1 MKKVWKLVEYAFVI
15 TSFPIAYLAGYVM
28 VSDIVFFWQHGIEKH
43 AIVKSLERTRAGTR
57 SITFHYDYRF
67 EIDGREFSRSFPIEF
82 PVGESVTVLVSPT
95 DSGDFILG
103 SSDDY
108 LFELFSLYL
117 GGYVAA
123 ILVIVTYLFIIYA
136 TPWYIKRLIWHKGK
150 LYDE

>member
-1 MKKVWKLVEYAFVI
+1 MMKVWKRVEYAFVI
-15 TSFPIAYLAGYVM
+15 TSIPIAYLAGYFM
-28 VSDIVFFWQHGIEKH
+28 VSSIVFYWQHGIEKQ
-43 AIVKSLERTRAGTR
+43 AIVKSLERARHGTR
-57 SITFHYDYRF
+57 SFFISYDYRF
-67 EIDGREFSRSFPIEF
+67 EIDGKEFSRSFAIEL

-108 LFELFSLYL
+108 LFELFSLSL
-117 GGYVAA
+117 GGTV
-123 ILVIVTYLFIIYA
+123 ITIIVIVTYIFIIYA

>member
-1 MKKVWKLVEYAFVI
+1 MMKVWKLVEYAFVI
-15 TSFPIAYLAGYVM
+15 TSFPIAYVAGYVI
-28 VSDIVFFWQHGIEKH
+28 VSDIVFFWQHGVEKQ
-43 AIVKSLERTRAGTR
+43 AIVKSLEQTRYGTR
-57 SITFHYDYRF
+57 SFYYNYDYRF
-67 EIDGREFSRSFPIEF
+67 EIDGKEFSRTFSIEL

-108 LFELFSLYL
+108 LFELFSLYI
-117 GGYVAA
+117 GGTV
-123 ILVIVTYLFIIYA
+123 ITIIVIVTYLLIIYA

>member
-1 MKKVWKLVEYAFVI
+1 MMKVWKLVEYAFVI
-15 TSFPIAYLAGYVM
+15 TSFPIAYLAGYVI
-28 VSDIVFFWQHGIEKH
+28 VSDIVFFWQNGIEKQ
-43 AIVKSLERTRAGTR
+43 AIVKSLERTRYGTR
-57 SITFHYDYRF
+57 SFSFHYDYRF
-67 EIDGREFSRSFPIEF
+67 EIDGKEFSRSFAIEL

-117 GGYVAA
+117 GGTVTT

-136 TPWYIKRLIWHKGK
+136 TPWFIMRVFRHKGK
-150 LYDE
+150 LYDV